1 MTKTIK
7 LISLLLL
14 FVAFG
19 AAGTYGT
26 SEAPRASSATSAS
39 GKSEPFSTLR
49 TADVSGP
56 QQRDKSLVKLEIDWP
71 KFMSRQ
77 DLVWDK
83 IPADYFEGAFVGNGL
98 LGTIIFKDDL
108 MPSTLRFEIG
118 RTDVYDHRTKTSSAY
133 ETSRLPIGQL
143 LLTPVGE
150 IIKSDFRCDLWN
162 AEIRGELTTSKGTL
176 QFRCFVP
183 SGEEL
188 IVVNVKSTGKEK
200 DAKFKLRPQLAQSAR
215 YIAKRAMGLELNVAY
230 EQNPPFATEIKEG
243 IEVTTQTLLMGDDYA
258 TAWSDQT
265 NRDGSRTILCTVA
278 NRWGKTRKPA
288 SGSAQD
294 AVATIKAGQ
303 IKSIA
308 ELEKSHRDWWHNF
321 YPSSFATFPDPRL
334 ESFYWIQ
341 LYKLASATHPGKPV
355 IDLLG
360 PWFKPTAW
368 PLLWMN
374 LNVQLTYYTLGITNH
389 TDLEANLYQLLER
402 HKDQMIENMPVAYR
416 EDCSGIRNPVQFDD
430 LNAPLFLSD
439 DPKNDKEL
447 NLIVLPWLMQ
457 MYYLH
462 NRRTMDDAQLRE
474 SVFPLMRRAF
484 SVYLRILYRGED
496 GRFHIPY
503 TYSDEYGNAKETS
516 LNVALARWGFK
527 TLIATAES
535 LKIKDP
541 LLPRWKETLAGMQDY
556 NIDVNGIMI
565 GKDVPFAKPHRHYSH
580 LFCIFPLYD
589 MNVETD
595 PQRIPLMKKS
605 IQHYTDLD
613 GDNCIYKFSGASSF
627 WAALGDGDNA
637 LKWLNRSLEVLPR
650 FAAPPSKERIPTATP
665 NTFYSERENPTFES
679 PISASRSMLD
689 MLLQDWGGTL
699 RIFPAM
705 PSSWKD
711 ASFYNLLAQG
721 GFLVS
726 GVRKGGETQFV
737 RIRSLAGEPCRIK
750 VDFTGEVHL
759 AGVKSAGMRQN
770 KDLIELDLKKGEE
783 AVLYSGKRPESFVIK
798 ALPMDP
804 GAMNSWGSK
813 ASPKTS
819 SK

>member
-1 MTKTIK
+1 ME
-7 LISLLLL
+7 
-14 FVAFG
+14 V
-19 AAGTYGT
+19 
-26 SEAPRASSATSAS
+26 
-39 GKSEPFSTLR
+39 
-49 TADVSGP
+49 
-56 QQRDKSLVKLEIDWP
+56 DWP
-71 KFMSRQ
+71 KFMAQ
-77 DLVWDK
+77 HDLVWNRM
-83 IPADYFEGAFVGNGL
+83 PADYFDGAFVGNGL
-98 LGTIIFKDDL
+98 LGTIIFKDDVEQN
-108 MPSTLRFEIG
+108 TLRFEIG

-162 AEIRGELTTSKGTL
+162 AEIRGELTTTTGTL
-176 QFRCFVP
+176 SFRCFVP

-188 IVVNVKSTGKEK
+188 IVVNLKSTGGEK

-230 EQNPPFATEIKEG
+230 EQNPPFITEIKDG
-243 IEVTTQTLLMGDDYA
+243 IEVTTQPLLMGDDYA
-258 TAWSDQT
+258 TAWNDQT
-265 NRDGSRTILCTVA
+265 NKDGSRTVLVTVA

-288 SGSAQD
+288 SGSLID
-294 AVATIKAGQ
+294 AVATIKARQ
-303 IKSIA
+303 KKPIA
-308 ELEKSHRDWWHNF
+308 EMEKSHRDWWHNY
-321 YPSSFATFPDPRL
+321 YPASFVTFPDARL

-355 IDLLG
+355 IDLMG

-402 HKDQMIENMPVAYR
+402 HKDQMIENMPETFK

-430 LNAPLFLSD
+430 LNAPVSLSD
-439 DPKNDKEL
+439 DPKNETGL

-462 NRRTMDDAQLRE
+462 NRRTMDETLLRE

-484 SVYLRILYRGED
+484 NVYLRILFRGED

-516 LNVALARWGFK
+516 LNIALARWGFK

-535 LKIKDP
+535 LNIKDP
-541 LLPRWKETLAGMQDY
+541 LLPRWKETLAEMQDY
-556 NIDVNGIMI
+556 NIDTNGIMI

-595 PQRIPLMKKS
+595 PQRIPMMKKS
-605 IQHYTDLD
+605 IQHFTDLD
-613 GDNCIYKFSGASSF
+613 GDNCIYKFSGASSL

-637 LKWLNRSLEVLPR
+637 LKWLNRSLEVVPR
-650 FAAPPSKERIPTATP
+650 FAALPSKERIPTATP

-679 PISASRSMLD
+679 PVSASRSMLD

-705 PSSWKD
+705 PASWKD
-711 ASFYNLLAQG
+711 ASFHDLLAQG

-726 GVRKGGETQFV
+726 GVRKEGATQFI
-737 RIRSLAGEPCRIK
+737 RILSLAGRVCRIK
-750 VDFTGEVHL
+750 ANFIGEVHL
-759 AGVKSAGMRQN
+759 AGPMSAGLRQN
-770 KDLIELDLKKGEE
+770 KGFIELDLKKGEE
-783 AVLYSGKRPESFVIK
+783 AVLYSGKKPDSFVIK

-804 GAMNSWGSK
+804 GAMNNWGSK
-813 ASPKTS
+813 ASPNVTS
-819 SK
+819 K